1 MKMLLAEKPAAFHE
15 RTRQNQAMNSKFTKI
30 IKKGEPILYLL
41 PTFAVYAIFMVWP
54 IIQNIYL
61 STLQWNMVSP
71 VRKFVGINNY
81 VNFIKGADFPVIIK
95 NSFIYVI
102 TMMLLNF
109 ILPYLIAFVIAL
121 LIKKA
126 THIYRSL
133 IFFPSLLSLAV
144 AAIVFMWLLNPI
156 ASPMA
161 EFYKLF
167 GKQSP
172 NWFQT
177 PGYSIIA
184 LSIITGWRCFGYNL
198 ILFLAAIIDVPNE
211 LIEAA
216 KIEKASNWTIFWKI
230 IRPLTAS
237 TAFFVFTIT
246 FIFGLQYVFTPIHI
260 LTQGGPNM
268 ASTNLVYVIYQYGF
282 MFFQSGKSAA
292 VAIISLAIFLI
303 VVLIQ
308 KRAEKKIYYAN

>member
-1 MKMLLAEKPAAFHE
+1 MLKSNLIK
-15 RTRQNQAMNSKFTKI
+15 Q

-41 PTFAVYAIFMVWP
+41 PTLIIYAIFMIWP

-71 VRKFVGINNY
+71 VKKFIGFNNY
-81 VNFIKGADFPVIIK
+81 INFFKGSDFLVIIK
-95 NSFIYVI
+95 NSFLYVAI
-102 TMMLLNF
+102 MMLLNF
-109 ILPYLIAFVIAL
+109 VLPYLIAFVLAL
-121 LIKKA
+121 LVKKA

-144 AAIVFMWLLNPI
+144 AAIIFMWLLNPI
-156 ASPMA
+156 ASPVA

-167 GKQSP
+167 GLQSP

-177 PGYSIIA
+177 PGYGIIA
-184 LSIITGWRCFGYNL
+184 LSVITGWRCFGYNL

-216 KIEKASNWTIFWKI
+216 KIEKATNWTIFWKI
-230 IRPLTAS
+230 IRPLTSS

-260 LTQGGPNM
+260 LTQGGPNL

-292 VAIISLAIFLI
+292 VAIISLVIFLA

-308 KRAEKKIYYAN
+308 KRFEKKVYYAN